1 MKESGMSHII
11 GSNGNDFLNGTNQ
24 PDIFIALDGNDTIS
38 GNNGDDVI
46 LAGSGNDT
54 TSGNNGDDVIL
65 AGSGNDTA
73 NGNNGSD
80 VVSGGLGNDS
90 LFGNNGDDVL
100 SGEEGNDNLTGG
112 NGSDVMSGG
121 AGDDTLTL
129 DNNDAFT
136 AGDEGHD
143 TAILTGTGN
152 FDLRGE
158 LAGLETISQGSGGA
172 TLFLNDLLFTTL
184 EGNKLTIDLDGG
196 NDTVS
201 IFYNGSV
208 LDFDKGSGEASEVI
222 FGPTGGTLNKSI
234 DFDNVEHL
242 NFTNTA
248 TGATGNFDA
257 WLLG

>member
-1 MKESGMSHII
+1 MKESGMSHIV

-54 TSGNNGDDVIL
+54 AS
-65 AGSGNDTA
+65 
-73 NGNNGSD
+73 GNNGSD

-100 SGEEGNDNLTGG
+100 SGDEGNDNLTGG

-129 DNNDAFT
+129 DKDDAFT

-143 TAILTGTGN
+143 TAILTGTGV

-172 TLFLNDLLFTTL
+172 TLSLNDLLFTTL

-196 NDTVS
+196 NDTVN
-201 IFYNGSV
+201 IFYNGSL